1 MNTDSLNSVKPFTA
15 LHAAFLVLDG
25 TQALQR
31 PHLQVIGVAVL
42 FKEMC
47 KRLGLDVSEML
58 NKADRI
64 AKDADSNY
72 TYHLRALHG
81 YIDNEL
87 KDKA

>member
-1 MNTDSLNSVKPFTA
+1 MNIDSLNSVMPFSA
-15 LHAAFLVLDG
+15 LHAAFTVLDAA
-25 TQALQR
+25 QNIER
-31 PHLQVIGVAVL
+31 PHLRVVGVAVL
-42 FKEMC
+42 FNELC
-47 KRLGLDVSEML
+47 KRLGIDRGEML

-87 KDKA
+87 KGH